1 MRLYHSP
8 RSRSARVLWALE
20 EAGLPYELVRLT
32 REERRGEAHRVLHP
46 LGRVPVLED
55 ERGPIFE
62 STGLVFHVGE
72 LDPSGALMPPPGSHE
87 RAIVYQWTLF
97 AVTELEPWCSA
108 LGGIAKDD
116 PAGDVTRAEAQPS
129 VGVIEA
135 RLAGRE
141 FVAGDHFTVADIA
154 VSSVLRWARSNAI
167 VTDTH
172 KAITDYLERTLSRP
186 AAFVAYEA

>member
-1 MRLYHSP
+1 MRLYHTP

-32 REERRGEAHRVLHP
+32 REERRGEAHRGLHP

-55 ERGPIFE
+55 ERGPVFE
-62 STGLVFHVGE
+62 STGLLFHVGE
-72 LDPSGALMPPPGSHE
+72 LDPSGALMPRSGSHE

-97 AVTELEPWCSA
+97 AITEVEPFCGA
-108 LGGIAKDD
+108 LSGIAKDD
-116 PAGDVTRAEAQPS
+116 PEGDVIRAEAQPS

-141 FVAGDHFTVADIA
+141 FVAGEHFTVADIA
-154 VSSVLRWARSNAI
+154 VSAVLRWARANAI
-167 VTDTH
+167 VTDSHT
-172 KAITDYLERTLSRP
+172 AITDYLERMLSRP
-186 AAFVAYEA
+186 AAFIAYEA